1 MDVTNRRELA
11 RKALDGYLSGQG
23 ASTRSTARA
32 LAEGLFRLG
41 LAVDLGAVETNM
53 VYLEVEDPEG
63 FLQGLRARGV
73 LAGRVGGRVRFVTHR
88 DLMDEDIPL
97 TLERVQDLL
106 HSRPR

>member
-1 MDVTNRRELA
+1 
-11 RKALDGYLSGQG
+11 
-23 ASTRSTARA
+23 
-32 LAEGLFRLG
+32 
-41 LAVDLGAVETNM
+41 
-53 VYLEVEDPEG
+53 VEDPEG

-97 TLERVQDLL
+97 ALERVQDLL